1 MITFVLC
8 NIFERIW
15 YSEFILHTHSRGGTR
30 LMQDWVNWVHKL
42 RIRKKNFIHKKLI
55 IMIRCI
61 IIYYFRLSNVAYPS
75 STILPS
81 RMRLQC
87 KSARILQGKNYFNNS
102 LFIEY
107 YFFIK
112 WWYFIIIFFRFYAVA
127 SQFQQCRD
135 RMVEMPEL
143 VKNVCRIFYYKV
155 NILAFLNFFGHHY

>member
-1 MITFVLC
+1 
-8 NIFERIW
+8 
-15 YSEFILHTHSRGGTR
+15 
-30 LMQDWVNWVHKL
+30 
-42 RIRKKNFIHKKLI
+42 
-55 IMIRCI
+55 MIRCI

-155 NILAFLNFFGHHY
+155 NILAFLVLLLNPSLCNMVGNYIIMVEMPELVKNVCHMFYVSCIM

>member
-55 IMIRCI
+55 IIIRCI

-102 LFIEY
+102 LFIKY
-107 YFFIK
+107 YFLSNDDTLLL
-112 WWYFIIIFFRFYAVA
+112 FFSDSTQSPRNFNSAEIAWLKCRSWLRMSVA
-127 SQFQQCRD
+127 FSTIR
-135 RMVEMPEL
+135 
-143 VKNVCRIFYYKV
+143 
-155 NILAFLNFFGHHY
+155 